1 MRNIDEAVTYFGD
14 SVTVRFD
21 ELDAKLSND
30 SLKAMFKK
38 SRALDK
44 SLTIDMYDWESVK
57 NKVTNEEYV
66 TIWQKQKWEDMNG
79 EKRFS
84 FCN

>member
-1 MRNIDEAVTYFGD
+1 LRNIDEAVTYFGD

-38 SRALDK
+38 
-44 SLTIDMYDWESVK
+44 
-57 NKVTNEEYV
+57 
-66 TIWQKQKWEDMNG
+66 KQSIG
-79 EKRFS
+79 
-84 FCN
+84 